1 MAYLVTAVV
10 LIVVIYG
17 IVKAASSDRYAK
29 MTEEEFEA
37 EARRSSL
44 IGAAMMGIQKTVDP
58 GHRVDY
64 VWEEGQKIEAESAAT
79 IPLDAG
85 TNGVDVKIER
95 KFP

>member
-1 MAYLVTAVV
+1 MAYFVTAVV

-29 MTEEEFEA
+29 MTEEEFEV
-37 EARRSSL
+37 EAQRSSL

-64 VWEEGQKIEAESAAT
+64 VLEEKQKIEAESAESGNPPKPST
-79 IPLDAG
+79 CIS
-85 TNGVDVKIER
+85 TEESR
-95 KFP
+95 KE

>member
-10 LIVVIYG
+10 LIIVIYG
-17 IVKAASSDRYAK
+17 TVKAASSGRYAK

-64 VWEEGQKIEAESAAT
+64 VLEERQKIEAESAESGDPPKTGPEESPKA
-79 IPLDAG
+79 
-85 TNGVDVKIER
+85 
-95 KFP
+95 